1 MSAIEIPF
9 LLLLLLQTVKEE
21 QAVASESIS
30 DRVLT
35 IAVINVSGLA
45 RVVASSN
52 RFKNPTT

>member
-35 IAVINVSGLA
+35 IAVINVSGHA